1 MAERT
6 RAFASQVEEERIELR
21 KLQDS
26 LRSQV
31 LAAVPW
37 RVERRG
43 ERGGRVGVGEGNI
56 RARAVPCCAPL
67 RNAVHAP
74 AILKLRWQLATLE
87 REHDLERKEAEVEAR
102 AQAEVK
108 KEVEEL
114 VVALER
120 QGDTTQ
126 RQASARACAGL

>member
-1 MAERT
+1 
-6 RAFASQVEEERIELR
+6 
-21 KLQDS
+21 
-26 LRSQV
+26 
-31 LAAVPW
+31 
-37 RVERRG
+37 
-43 ERGGRVGVGEGNI
+43 
-56 RARAVPCCAPL
+56 
-67 RNAVHAP
+67 VHAP

-126 RQASARACAGL
+126 RQASARACPPLPAPSHQRGSSGAAPLVRPA